1 MRARWVLVLMLVGCD
16 GGSDDGEVVDST
28 SSTSGAAVSTG
39 GESSGSSSSTS
50 GSDPIPG
57 TTTAPDPTSDPVEEG
72 SSSTGVPLPEGPSCS
87 VQVTTHGVLTDPLPR
102 GKTEGVFHPAI
113 ADALEDWCGCHTL
126 ENNNQ
131 NVQHPGLRAPGGTL
145 FMDFEDMS
153 RPNGGGTLGQA
164 MAQAVADY
172 GMPPGSCSFPSDAQT
187 LLEQWFAE
195 GFPDGAN
202 FVPQ

>member
-1 MRARWVLVLMLVGCD
+1 MLSLVGCD
-16 GGSDDGEVVDST
+16 GGSEGGDVVQGT
-28 SSTSGAAVSTG
+28 SS
-39 GESSGSSSSTS
+39 SSGTVASSSGEASESSSSTT
-50 GSDPIPG
+50 GIDPFPG
-57 TTTAPDPTSDPVEEG
+57 TTTGADPTTDPVDEG
-72 SSSTGVPLPEGPSCS
+72 SSSTGVPLPEGPWCS

-102 GKTEGVFHPAI
+102 GRTEGVFHPAI

-126 ENNNQ
+126 ENNEQ
-131 NVQHPGLRAPGGTL
+131 NVQHSGLRAPGGTL
-145 FMDFEDMS
+145 FMDFEDIS
-153 RPNGGGTLGQA
+153 RPSGGGTLGQA